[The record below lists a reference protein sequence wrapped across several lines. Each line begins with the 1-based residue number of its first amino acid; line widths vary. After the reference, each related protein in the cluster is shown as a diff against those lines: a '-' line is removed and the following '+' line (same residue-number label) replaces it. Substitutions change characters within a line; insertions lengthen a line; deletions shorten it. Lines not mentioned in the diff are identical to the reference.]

1 MSRMLSMSMREKAL
15 LKTMPF
21 IGSLSGEARNKM
33 LDIAAGIH
41 YEPRNVIFREH
52 EPAEFFYC
60 VLRGYVR
67 LYRPNKDGKEADIRL
82 CGPGDTFAECFLYA
96 DGGYRY
102 NAQATE
108 TTFLARFETRTVRCL
123 AERYSEIN
131 KAMVGVI
138 ATHLLDSIECL
149 ANDRLR
155 TAPQR
160 VANYLLTAC
169 ADNGQTASLRLPFAK
184 SLLAG
189 KLGLAPE
196 ALSRAFSTLRG
207 AGVTVHG
214 RLIEIQDPEA
224 LRSI

>member
-1 MSRMLSMSMREKAL
+1 MSRMLTMSVRDRTL
-15 LKTMPF
+15 LRTMPL
-21 IGSLSGEARNKM
+21 INSLTGEARQQM
-33 LDIAAGIH
+33 VDGATGTH
-41 YEPRNVIFREH
+41 YEPRDVIFRER
-52 EPAEFFYC
+52 EPSDFFYC

-67 LYRPNKDGKEADIRL
+67 LYRLSKDGKQADIRL

-96 DGGYRY
+96 GGEYRY

-108 TTFLARFETRTVRCL
+108 TAFLARFETRRVQWL

-138 ATHLLDSIECL
+138 AAHLLDSIDSL

-160 VANYLLTAC
+160 LANYLLNAC
-169 ADNGQTASLRLPFAK
+169 ADGEAASLRLPFAK

-214 RLIEIQDPEA
+214 RLIEIHNPEA

>member
-1 MSRMLSMSMREKAL
+1 MSKILTMNMRDRTL
-15 LKTMPF
+15 LRAMPL
-21 IGSLSGEARNKM
+21 IGSLTGEARQQM
-33 LDIAAGIH
+33 VDAAIGAQ
-41 YEPRNVIFREH
+41 YEPRDVIFRER
-52 EPAEFFYC
+52 EPCDFFYC

-67 LYRPNKDGKEADIRL
+67 LYRQNGNGRQADIRL

-96 DGGYRY
+96 DGEYRY

-108 TTFLARFETRTVRCL
+108 TAYLARFETQKVQWL
-123 AERYSEIN
+123 AERHAEIN

-138 ATHLLDSIECL
+138 AAHLLDSIECL
-149 ANDRLR
+149 ANDRLQ

-160 VANYLLTAC
+160 LASYLLNAC
-169 ADNGQTASLRLPFAK
+169 TDGQAASLRLPFAK
-184 SLLAG
+184 NLLAG

-214 RLIEIQDPEA
+214 RLIEIHDPEA